1 MEENILICKS
11 KTIFPI
17 HVSGP
22 GPFKFLNSSEY
33 SEHVFAQNVIW
44 ILQGDEQI
52 DQEYI
57 ESCCLLKSFTAIFI
71 GCDAC
76 SCDWLSN
83 VNVRVIQLELPD
95 ASEALADAWSL
106 DVSTLELTPI
116 PKRRKDVELVI
127 SSMCMGSGP
136 THPTCTNICLAQCSQ
151 MTVHEIRRLR
161 DALNGAG
168 IKVVALNGL
177 FYSRFDNIFHSTSH
191 FVEQFRKMTHFAE
204 ILGATKLIY
213 GSKQSK
219 HVSVSMS
226 EEYPSYLNA
235 HVAFTNIVRSL
246 ANEGSVQIYIKPN
259 KGGNYL
265 FDEDQVSAM
274 IAEINHE
281 KVKQGPM
288 RNGILNQYEDFDL
301 LEYDALCF
309 SNPQALIDH
318 YFFAS

>member
-11 KTIFPI
+11 KNIFPI
-17 HVSGP
+17 HVP
-22 GPFKFLNSSEY
+22 GGEPFKFLNSSEY

-52 DQEYI
+52 DQEYV

-71 GCDAC
+71 GGDAC

-83 VNVRVIQLELPD
+83 VDVRVIHLELPAAD
-95 ASEALADAWSL
+95 AAAWSL
-106 DVSTLELTPI
+106 DVSTLEFTPI
-116 PKRRKDVELVI
+116 PKCREDVELVI
-127 SSMCMGSGP
+127 SSMCIGSCPLSTTVQPG
-136 THPTCTNICLAQCSQ
+136 TNICLAQCSQ

-161 DALNGAG
+161 DSLNDAG

-191 FVEQFRKMTHFAE
+191 FVEQFRKMSHFAE
-204 ILGATKLIY
+204 ILGASKLIY

-246 ANEGSVQIYIKPN
+246 ADEGSAQIYIKPN

-318 YFFAS
+318 LFSS